1 MKRLLALVALLL
13 LLPLRA
19 EEPINLWPFYL
30 RENAETH
37 IAWPLIKSAPDEL
50 ALHPVY
56 WRTATTH
63 RFAYLLSLDFAQRE
77 YAFYPFFYSAPDGWL
92 SPLGGTGGIDNRS
105 RWWYALT
112 VGTHRAFTTLP
123 NGVRS
128 ERFRNWFLPFW
139 FYTGTETASSLW
151 TPLSYRDRDDTW
163 PLSRVYIGPFGLPWL
178 YFYDRRA
185 ADREWRLFTL
195 IYSSHEDY
203 ITRPDGT
210 RPEPFA
216 PKRDAFSL
224 AFGLLYHNRHAS
236 SLPLDRPLPADL
248 LKDHSRLERPYTFT
262 KHAALLNLAGFSRE
276 HYGQDTYAEEW
287 LFPLYFRGEEPHGT
301 SNWTE
306 AWYEPDRRYTSC
318 SPYIRT
324 KRYTPADRDSWL
336 HFPPLWF
343 SWQTGGKA
351 PRTTRLLF
359 PLWCQRVYQS
369 GDARWWFSP
378 FAGAGSD
385 PVNQAKWWFALTA
398 GAAESTPKSGREAS
412 CWFLPFYFAT
422 ETPTRATSWTPLS
435 YTKTEYDRLGENYF
449 SFGPILPIYH
459 RLRSLSEESEG
470 GFLLC
475 NEREWALSAA
485 QTGEKNRVTAE
496 PNIEELSL
504 GGGLLFSKTTLHPLP
519 DACPVDLLDSWLWC
533 FHLSPHRT
541 PRASGYNYS
550 LLLNLVNW
558 SKNQLELQDERSDF
572 NLGWLLWRWEH
583 ERDCFG
589 ADRRFSLWTPLA
601 SYRTSTCQS
610 DDLRNFGRSRRNGF
624 LFDALCWN
632 SYASR
637 TCNDYNFDLAWGT
650 LADYSSSLPAEGYKR
665 KSAPALPFTDAWP
678 EEMSQEFILL
688 RSLLSRTRFARYV
701 SLGDYELGS
710 QSDCWGCDARLREE
724 CTRTLL
730 PGGLLYRFSDTACDE
745 VDSPRER
752 LVELR
757 SLVYQFVRRET
768 ITRKRTRTLDSS
780 LLWSLLYARHED
792 WREAWAW
799 PNGQPP
805 AEQPKTREHTAT
817 LSCLT
822 PLVYKAESTD
832 PCDESQATYTRRLL
846 LGLLYKEEGNR
857 KTGTEQVNLLGFL
870 FHSRL
875 SADQTRTRALFP
887 FITTTTNASTGAWSF
902 SFFHKLFRVEQTA
915 EGETKWWLFWL

>member
-13 LLPLRA
+13 LLPLHA

-77 YAFYPFFYSAPDGWL
+77 YAFYPFFYSAPEGWL
-92 SPLGGTGGIDNRS
+92 SPLGGTGGVDNRS

-112 VGTHRAFTTLP
+112 VGTHRTLTTLP
-123 NGVRS
+123 NGQTRP

-139 FYTGTETASSLW
+139 FYTSSENGSRLW
-151 TPLSYRDRDDTW
+151 TPLSYRERLDDDKW
-163 PLSRVYIGPFGLPWL
+163 PVSKAYIGPFGLPWL

-185 ADREWRLFTL
+185 ADRKWCLFSL
-195 IYSSHEDY
+195 IGSLHEDY

-210 RPEPFA
+210 HPEPFA
-216 PKRDAFSL
+216 PKCDTLAL
-224 AFGLLYHNRHAS
+224 AFGLLYRYRHAR

-248 LKDHSRLERPYTFT
+248 LQNHSRLKRPYTFT

-287 LFPLYFRGEEPHGT
+287 LFPFYFRGEEPHGA

-318 SPYIRT
+318 SPYICT

-378 FAGAGSD
+378 LAGAGSD

-412 CWFLPFYFAT
+412 RWVLPFYFAT
-422 ETPTRATSWTPLS
+422 ETPKRATTWTPLT
-435 YTKTEYDRLGENYF
+435 YTKTEYDRLGKNYF
-449 SFGPILPIYH
+449 SFGPILPLYH
-459 RLRSLSEESEG
+459 RLRSLAKESEG

-475 NEREWALSAA
+475 HKRREWTLSAA
-485 QTGEKNRVTAE
+485 QTGEENRVTPE
-496 PNIEELSL
+496 PNEEDFSL
-504 GGGLLFSKTTLHPLP
+504 GGGLLFSKTTIRPLP
-519 DACPVDLLDSWLWC
+519 DACPVDQLDSHKLWN
-533 FHLSPHRT
+533 FFSLAWSPRT
-541 PRASGYNYS
+541 SRRDYS
-550 LLLNLVNW
+550 MLLNLVNW
-558 SKNQLELQDERSDF
+558 STSQEALKTERSDF
-572 NLGWLLWRWEH
+572 NLGWFLWRWENEH
-583 ERDCFG
+583 DCFG
-589 ADRRFSLWTPLA
+589 ADRSISLWTPLA
-601 SYRTSTCQS
+601 SYRTSTWQS
-610 DDLRNFGRSRRNGF
+610 DDLRDFSRSRRNGF
-624 LFDALCWN
+624 LFDFLAWKSSAN
-632 SYASR
+632 R
-637 TCNDYNFDLAWGT
+637 KRNTYNFDLAWEL
-650 LADYSSSLPAEGYKR
+650 LASYYSRLPAEGYKR

-678 EEMSQEFILL
+678 ESMSQVFVLL
-688 RSLLSRTRFARYV
+688 QGLLSRTRFSREV
-701 SLGDYELGS
+701 TLGDYEPGS
-710 QSDCWGCDARLREE
+710 KPCRWERDASFTEKSI
-724 CTRTLL
+724 RTLL
-730 PGGLLYRFSDTACDE
+730 PGGLLYNFSDTACDE
-745 VDSPRER
+745 VDSPREQLKGTR
-752 LVELR
+752 
-757 SLVYQFVRRET
+757 QFVRRET
-768 ITRKRTRTLDSS
+768 ITRTRTRTLDSS
-780 LLWSLLYARHED
+780 LLWSLLYARHEN

-805 AEQPKTREHTAT
+805 AEQPTTREHTAT

-822 PLVYKAESTD
+822 PFVYKAESTD
-832 PCDESQATYTRRLL
+832 PCDESQATYNRRLL
-846 LGLLYKEEGNR
+846 LGLLYRAEGNR
-857 KTGTEQVNLLGFL
+857 KAGTEQVNLLGFL

-875 SADQTRTRALFP
+875 SADKTRTRTLFP
-887 FITTTTNASTGAWSF
+887 FITTTTNAESGAWSF
-902 SFFHKLFRVEQTA
+902 SFLHKLFRLEHTP
-915 EGETKWWLFWL
+915 EGKTNWWLFWL